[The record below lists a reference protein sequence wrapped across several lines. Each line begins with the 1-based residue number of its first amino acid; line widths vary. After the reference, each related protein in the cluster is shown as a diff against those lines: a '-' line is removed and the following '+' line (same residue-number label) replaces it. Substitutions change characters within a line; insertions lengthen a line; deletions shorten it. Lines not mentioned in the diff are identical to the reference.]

1 MSEQRTRARRRVQ
14 RRRKSQTWQ
23 RWLVLI
29 AAVVIALL
37 FVAMLVS
44 AEGGGTLRCNPQI
57 GAEHPA
63 DGNTL
68 AENDTVSKPERTT

>member
-14 RRRKSQTWQ
+14 RRRKRQTWQ

-29 AAVVIALL
+29 AAVVIAVM
-37 FVAMLVS
+37 FVVMLVR
-44 AEGGGTLRCNPQI
+44 AEGGGTFSCNPQI

-68 AENDTVSKPERTT
+68 AESDTVSKPERAT